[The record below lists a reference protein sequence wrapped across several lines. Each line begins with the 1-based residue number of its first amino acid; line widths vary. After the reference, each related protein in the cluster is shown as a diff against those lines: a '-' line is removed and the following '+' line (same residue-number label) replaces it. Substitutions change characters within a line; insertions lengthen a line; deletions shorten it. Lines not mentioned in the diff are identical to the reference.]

1 MTDDRSEAIRKG
13 MAQSRERGRRMGRK
27 PKVSDAQIKAVIH
40 MGTTDAAKKVKLSKS
55 RYIARRRAIEEREN
69 DDE

>member
-1 MTDDRSEAIRKG
+1 
-13 MAQSRERGRRMGRK
+13 MGRK